1 MAHESGGS
9 GPLAALR
16 NIVATVLGTVQ
27 VRLALLANEIQTEKH
42 HALQQLALG
51 LALAFC
57 LGLGVVLAVALAVI
71 LWWDSRVWVV
81 GVFTALFFGL
91 AAYFYAALRRSNA
104 ESTSPFEASLAEL
117 QEDLRQLKAATGH
130 EK

>member
-1 MAHESGGS
+1 MANETGGS

-57 LGLGVVLAVALAVI
+57 VGLGVLLAVALAVMV
-71 LWWDSRVWVV
+71 WWDSRVWVV
-81 GVFTALFFGL
+81 GAFTLLFWGVAGYL
-91 AAYFYAALRRSNA
+91 YTLLRRSNE

-117 QEDLRQLKAATGH
+117 QEDLRQFKAVAGD

>member
-1 MAHESGGS
+1 MANEPGGS

-16 NIVATVLGTVQ
+16 NIVTTVLGTVQ

-57 LGLGVVLAVALAVI
+57 VGLGVLLAVALAVI
-71 LWWDSRVWVV
+71 LWWDSRIWLV
-81 GVFTALFFGL
+81 GAFTVLFWGV
-91 AAYFYAALRRSNA
+91 AAYLYTVLRRNSEA
-104 ESTSPFEASLAEL
+104 STSPFEASLAEL
-117 QEDLRQLKAATGH
+117 QEDLRQLRAAAGH

>member
-1 MAHESGGS
+1 MAYESGGS

-57 LGLGVVLAVALAVI
+57 VGLGVLLAVALAVI

-81 GVFTALFFGL
+81 GAFTLLFWGVAGYL
-91 AAYFYAALRRSNA
+91 YTALRRSNA

-117 QEDLRQLKAATGH
+117 QEDLRQLKAVAGD

>member
-1 MAHESGGS
+1 MANESGGS

-27 VRLALLANEIQTEKH
+27 VRLALLANEVQTEKH
-42 HALQQLALG
+42 HALQQLALA

-57 LGLGVVLAVALAVI
+57 LGLGVLLAVALAVI

-81 GVFTALFFGL
+81 GASVALFFGL
-91 AAYFYAALRRSNA
+91 AGYLYAALCRSKA
-104 ESTSPFEASLAEL
+104 KSTSPFEASLAEL
-117 QEDLRQLKAATGH
+117 QEDLRQLKAVAGH

>member
-1 MAHESGGS
+1 MAHESRGS

-51 LALAFC
+51 MALAFC
-57 LGLGVVLAVALAVI
+57 LGLGVLLGVALAVI
-71 LWWDSRVWVV
+71 LWWDNRVWVV
-81 GVFTALFFGL
+81 GAFAALFFGL
-91 AAYFYAALRRSNA
+91 AGYLYTALRRSNA

-117 QEDLRQLKAATGH
+117 QEDLRQLKAVAGD

>member
-16 NIVATVLGTVQ
+16 NIAATVLGTVQ

-51 LALAFC
+51 LALVFC

-71 LWWDSRVWVV
+71 LWWDSRVWLV
-81 GVFTALFFGL
+81 GVFTTLFLGL

-104 ESTSPFEASLAEL
+104 QSTSPFEASLAEL
-117 QEDLRQLKAATGH
+117 QEDLRQLKAAAGH

>member
-1 MAHESGGS
+1 
-9 GPLAALR
+9 
-16 NIVATVLGTVQ
+16 VLGTVQ

-57 LGLGVVLAVALAVI
+57 AGLGVLLAVALVVI

-81 GVFTALFFGL
+81 GTFAALFFGVAGFL
-91 AAYFYAALRRSNA
+91 YAALRRSNA
-104 ESTSPFEASLAEL
+104 KSISPFEASLAEL
-117 QEDLRQLKAATGH
+117 QEDLRQLKAVAGH